1 MGVEDVYPH
10 RFEDV
15 NESDEPGE
23 VGLMEVR
30 RREMGG
36 EQGKAL
42 RESLRFRRQFC
53 RLPSEPRQVE
63 LGIVESGFP
72 QFLDLFREWLAAVCR
87 TADAHVRTKR
97 PGGIRLAARPSCG
110 GSRWPPTWSSTSSGR
125 SSPAPASAFRSR
137 RPPDP

>member
-42 RESLRFRRQFC
+42 RESLRFRRQFF
-53 RLPSEPRQVE
+53 RLPGEPRQVE
-63 LGIVESGFP
+63 LRVDESGFP
-72 QFLDLFREWLAAVCR
+72 QFLDLLPERLTAVR
-87 TADAHVRTKR
+87 PSADAARRSNR
-97 PGGIRLAARPSCG
+97 PTRI
-110 GSRWPPTWSSTSSGR
+110 SS
-125 SSPAPASAFRSR
+125 
-137 RPPDP
+137 

>member
-53 RLPSEPRQVE
+53 MVPGEPRQVE
-63 LGIVESGFP
+63 LRVVESGFP
-72 QFLDLFREWLAAVCR
+72 QFLDLLLERLTAVRRFAGAHRR
-87 TADAHVRTKR
+87 TNRR
-97 PGGIRLAARPSCG
+97 YGIRVYSRPSW
-110 GSRWPPTWSSTSSGR
+110 R
-125 SSPAPASAFRSR
+125 
-137 RPPDP
+137 